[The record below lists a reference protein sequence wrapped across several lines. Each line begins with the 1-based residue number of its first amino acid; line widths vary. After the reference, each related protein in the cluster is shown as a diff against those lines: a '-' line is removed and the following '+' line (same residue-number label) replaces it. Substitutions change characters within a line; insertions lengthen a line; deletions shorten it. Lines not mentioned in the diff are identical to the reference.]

1 MTKLTGRH
9 MEFELFTLS
18 FDEYLGMKGFLGKPV
33 SERRAEFEEYLRYGG
48 FPVRSLEN
56 VLYVYLR
63 SCGYRVSVGRIGK
76 LECNLICR
84 RRDDYSYVQVAMTIA
99 DRAVEDREYRPFTYI
114 RDNYPQY
121 LFTLDPLLQ
130 RRDGVRHLNLA
141 DFMAEEGELL
151 TP

>member
-1 MTKLTGRH
+1 

-33 SERRAEFEEYLRYGG
+33 GERRAEFEEYLRYGG
-48 FPVRSLEN
+48 
-56 VLYVYLR
+56 
-63 SCGYRVSVGRIGK
+63 YRVSVGRIGK
-76 LECNLICR
+76 LECDFICR
-84 RRDDYSYVQVAMTIA
+84 RHDDYSYVQVAMTIA
-99 DRAVEDREYRPFTYI
+99 DRTVEDREYRPFVYI

-141 DFMAEEGELL
+141 DFMAEGGELL
-151 TP
+151 TS